1 MKTIIIFFLIGLAL
15 SYNPSAAVSYAK
27 AHCRSYNSNF
37 NNYKG
42 NGGDCANF
50 VCQCLI
56 AGGIDIKNQCKGH
69 YSYWDGKCIVRVR
82 DIRSCLSHLGWKY
95 SKTLPSQFKAGYPMV
110 HTDGS
115 HTILAVSVSGKSV
128 RFAGHTTDYCDQ
140 PLSASV
146 YYYYLP

>member
-1 MKTIIIFFLIGLAL
+1 MKPIIILFLIGLAL
-15 SYNPSAAVSYAK
+15 SYDREAAIKYAR
-27 AHCRSYNSNF
+27 AYCRSYNKNF
-37 NNYKG
+37 NSYKG

-50 VCQCLI
+50 VCQCLM
-56 AGGIDIKNQCKGH
+56 AGGIDIKRQCKSVI
-69 YSYWDGKCIVRVR
+69 SYWDGKCIVRVK
-82 DIRSCLSHLGWKY
+82 DIRACLSHLGWKY

-110 HTDGS
+110 YTDNS

-140 PLSASV
+140 PLAASV